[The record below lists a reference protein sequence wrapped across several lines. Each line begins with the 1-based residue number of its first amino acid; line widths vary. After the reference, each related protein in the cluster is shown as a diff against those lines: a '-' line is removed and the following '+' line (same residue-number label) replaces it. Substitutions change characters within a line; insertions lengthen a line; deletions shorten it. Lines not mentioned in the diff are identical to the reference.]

1 MAEATMAETRLWV
14 ILQGMIME
22 RQRLLIR
29 EANYLRGLVGLPPVR
44 AGRGREER
52 WSAPGEGR

>member
-22 RQRLLIR
+22 RQRLLIG
-29 EANYLRGLVGLPPVR
+29 EANYLRGLMGLPPVR
-44 AGRGREER
+44 ATANAAPVPPKSREM
-52 WSAPGEGR
+52 S